1 MMSILK
7 ATLLGGAIALS
18 AATAEAAVFTVTT
31 GGTIVDGVDLGLF
44 GASESRDLGGLGY
57 TMSMTVDTAGGSIL
71 TDPVT
76 FQVTGAAP
84 SAVFVSITVD
94 GTTVSGFSGSAAF
107 SSLIQATFSVDGIPF
122 DGIDSS
128 AEGTAADGQFISA
141 FHQVYS
147 LIHPFVPAA
156 DPAQTISYTVDLA
169 NDSAFGRFLS
179 SGPQGDADLFLQPEW
194 ITLKGE
200 AVDVPEPESV
210 ALLGLSLVGFGFL
223 RRRG

>member
-18 AATAEAAVFTVTT
+18 AATAEAAGFTVTT

-147 LIHPFVPAA
+147 LIHPFAPDHDERPRPACNA
-156 DPAQTISYTVDLA
+156 H
-169 NDSAFGRFLS
+169 
-179 SGPQGDADLFLQPEW
+179 
-194 ITLKGE
+194 
-200 AVDVPEPESV
+200 
-210 ALLGLSLVGFGFL
+210 GLDGL
-223 RRRG
+223 